1 MKKSERILA
10 NRDIRFPK
18 VRVVTDDGANVMPT
32 KTAQQQ
38 ADAQGLD
45 LVLINAKAE
54 PPVCRILDLGKY
66 RYEQQQKA
74 KEAAKAQ
81 RAGRVDIK
89 EVQFKPNIDDHD
101 FETKCKKIAKFI
113 SKGNVV
119 KLQVQFKGRERQ
131 HASLGYDLID
141 RVLQTVEG
149 QVSVEGKPQ
158 FNGNRIIAMLKGT
171 TDGAK
176 KAE

>member
-10 NRDIRFPK
+10 NREIRFPK
-18 VRVVTDDGANVMPT
+18 VRVVSDDGANVMST
-32 KTAQQQ
+32 RDAQQQ
-38 ADAQGLD
+38 AEAAGLD

-74 KEAAKAQ
+74 KDAAKAQ
-81 RAGRVDIK
+81 RASRVNIK
-89 EVQFKPNIDDHD
+89 EVQFKPNIDQHD
-101 FETKCKKIAKFI
+101 FDTKCNKIAKFI
-113 SKGNVV
+113 SKGNIV

-131 HASLGYDLID
+131 HAGLGYELID
-141 RVLQTVEG
+141 RVLETVEG
-149 QVSVEGKPQ
+149 IAVDGKPQ